1 VHWTY
6 DTYALAE
13 TAGKA
18 MIQQGGDSWFFITAD
33 YAFGH
38 ALERDTAAIVKA
50 NGGTVVGA
58 VRHPQDTADLS
69 SFLFQAQTS
78 KAKVIG
84 LANAGGDTINSIK
97 QANEFGIIRGGQKM
111 IGLLT
116 YISDVH
122 GMGLQYAKG
131 LILASAFYWDLTDE
145 TRAWTRRFMERSKK
159 IPTMANA
166 GAYGA
171 TLHYLKAIK
180 EAGTDEAQAVV
191 RKMKEIPVNDFFT
204 KGGSVREDGR
214 VIRSMYLFRNR
225 RKSRNVPTTTTSFS
239 YGTGQQAF
247 RPLAEG
253 GFPLL
258 PKKLTF
264 AADGHHGKKRRL
276 GFLIPPGNPTVEPEM
291 IAMAPKGVPVHFSR
305 MVARG
310 PTDARLS
317 ATARRSRTS
326 AKRRASRHGQVMLAA
341 TTCSTGRPRQA
352 IGRTSARSMRD
363 TGGDGFRQ
371 RGCRPRVARRDACRA
386 RHPLQR
392 GDDAQGQGAPGGARP
407 ASGEPR
413 PARQC
418 DEYL

>member
-1 VHWTY
+1 MTLRNLGFATSAAAALFLLVPCAHAQISGDTVKLGVLADMSGLYSDLSGIGSVVATQMAAEDFGGMVLGKKIEVVSADHQNKPDIGSNIAREWIDQQGVDAIVDVPVSSIAFAVQQIAKERNRVLLISSSGSSDLTGKSCSPTSVHWTY

-145 TRAWTRRFMERSKK
+145 TRVWTRRFMERSKK

-214 VIRSMYLFRNR
+214 VIRSMYLFQV
-225 RKSRNVPTTTTSFS
+225 KSPEELKYPYDYYKLLNTVP
-239 YGTGQQAF
+239 GEQAF

-253 GFPLL
+253 GCPLIA
-258 PKKLTF
+258 KK
-264 AADGHHGKKRRL
+264 
-276 GFLIPPGNPTVEPEM
+276 
-291 IAMAPKGVPVHFSR
+291 S
-305 MVARG
+305 
-310 PTDARLS
+310 
-317 ATARRSRTS
+317 
-326 AKRRASRHGQVMLAA
+326 
-341 TTCSTGRPRQA
+341 
-352 IGRTSARSMRD
+352 
-363 TGGDGFRQ
+363 
-371 RGCRPRVARRDACRA
+371 
-386 RHPLQR
+386 
-392 GDDAQGQGAPGGARP
+392 
-407 ASGEPR
+407 
-413 PARQC
+413 
-418 DEYL
+418 

>member
-1 VHWTY
+1 MTLRNLSFATSAAAALWLLAPCAHAQISGDTVRLGVLADMSGLYSDLSGIGSVVATQMAAEDFGGTVLGKKLEVVSADHQNKPDIGSNIAREWIDQQGVDAIVDVPVSSIAFAVQQIAKEKNRVLLISSSGSSDLTGKSCSPTSVHWTY

-131 LILASAFYWDLTDE
+131 LILASAFYWDLTDD

-191 RKMKEIPVNDFFT
+191 RKMKELPVNDFFT

-214 VIRSMYLFRNR
+214 VIRSMYLFQV
-225 RKSRNVPTTTTSFS
+225 KSPEESKYPYDYYKLLNTVP
-239 YGTGQQAF
+239 GEQAF

-253 GFPLL
+253 GCP
-258 PKKLTF
+258 
-264 AADGHHGKKRRL
+264 
-276 GFLIPPGNPTVEPEM
+276 
-291 IAMAPKGVPVHFSR
+291 
-305 MVARG
+305 MVAKK
-310 PTDARLS
+310 S
-317 ATARRSRTS
+317 
-326 AKRRASRHGQVMLAA
+326 
-341 TTCSTGRPRQA
+341 
-352 IGRTSARSMRD
+352 
-363 TGGDGFRQ
+363 
-371 RGCRPRVARRDACRA
+371 
-386 RHPLQR
+386 
-392 GDDAQGQGAPGGARP
+392 
-407 ASGEPR
+407 
-413 PARQC
+413 
-418 DEYL
+418 

>member
-1 VHWTY
+1 MTLRNFGFATSAAATLWLLVPCAHAQISDDTVKIGVLADMSGLYSDLSGIGSVVATQMAAEDFGGTVLGKKIEVVSGDHQNKPDIGSNIARQWIDQQGVDAIVDVPVSSIAFAVQQIAKEKNRVLLISSSGSSDLTGKSCSPTSVHWTY

-18 MIQQGGDSWFFITAD
+18 MIEQGGDSWFFITAD

-50 NGGTVVGA
+50 NGGKVVGA

-69 SFLFQAQTS
+69 SFLFQAQAS

-97 QANEFGIIRGGQKM
+97 QANEFGIIRDGQKI

-122 GMGLQYAKG
+122 GMGLQNAKG

-145 TRAWTRRFMERSKK
+145 TRAWTKRFMERSKK

-180 EAGTDEAQAVV
+180 KAGTDEAQAVV

-214 VIRSMYLFRNR
+214 VIRSMYLFQV
-225 RKSRNVPTTTTSFS
+225 KSPEDSKYPYDYYKLLKTVP
-239 YGTGQQAF
+239 GEQAF

-253 GFPLL
+253 GCP
-258 PKKLTF
+258 
-264 AADGHHGKKRRL
+264 
-276 GFLIPPGNPTVEPEM
+276 M
-291 IAMAPKGVPVHFSR
+291 IAKKS
-305 MVARG
+305 
-310 PTDARLS
+310 
-317 ATARRSRTS
+317 
-326 AKRRASRHGQVMLAA
+326 
-341 TTCSTGRPRQA
+341 
-352 IGRTSARSMRD
+352 
-363 TGGDGFRQ
+363 
-371 RGCRPRVARRDACRA
+371 
-386 RHPLQR
+386 
-392 GDDAQGQGAPGGARP
+392 
-407 ASGEPR
+407 
-413 PARQC
+413 
-418 DEYL
+418 

>member
-1 VHWTY
+1 MTLRNLSFATSAAAALWLLAPCAHAQISGDTVRLGVLADMSGLYSDLSGIGSVVATQMAAEDFGGTVLGKKLEVVSADHQNKPDIGSNIAREWIDQQGVDAIVDVPVSSIAFAVQQIAKEKNRVLLISSSGSSDLTGKSCSPTSVHWTY

-191 RKMKEIPVNDFFT
+191 RKMKELPVNDFFT

-214 VIRSMYLFRNR
+214 VIRSMYLFQV
-225 RKSRNVPTTTTSFS
+225 KSPEESKYPYDYYKLLNTVS
-239 YGTGQQAF
+239 GEQAF

-253 GFPLL
+253 GCP
-258 PKKLTF
+258 
-264 AADGHHGKKRRL
+264 
-276 GFLIPPGNPTVEPEM
+276 
-291 IAMAPKGVPVHFSR
+291 
-305 MVARG
+305 MVAKK
-310 PTDARLS
+310 S
-317 ATARRSRTS
+317 
-326 AKRRASRHGQVMLAA
+326 
-341 TTCSTGRPRQA
+341 
-352 IGRTSARSMRD
+352 
-363 TGGDGFRQ
+363 
-371 RGCRPRVARRDACRA
+371 
-386 RHPLQR
+386 
-392 GDDAQGQGAPGGARP
+392 
-407 ASGEPR
+407 
-413 PARQC
+413 
-418 DEYL
+418 